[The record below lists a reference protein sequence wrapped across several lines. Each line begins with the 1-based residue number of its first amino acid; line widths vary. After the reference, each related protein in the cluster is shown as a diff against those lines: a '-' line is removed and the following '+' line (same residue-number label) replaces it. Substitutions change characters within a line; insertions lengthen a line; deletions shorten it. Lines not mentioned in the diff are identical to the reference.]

1 MWHVWNISIFFL
13 KATRAISF
21 GWGSNFSLCHERGDQ
36 SWRGLTVW
44 SDRVFPYADYALS
57 ILGFHLRLVRSIN
70 ISCITCKTLQRD
82 RWCKVTSQVSVFLHK
97 KWSNPNDPSQGDLE
111 LRGVRW
117 EIENRGWI
125 TRSHLLPGWSPVFDR
140 VVLYVCIT
148 IRKFCFN
155 QESQQ
160 SIYSV
165 QRRPSRCMALRVGMV
180 GNLF

>member
-1 MWHVWNISIFFL
+1 MLHVWNISIFLL

-21 GWGSNFSLCHERGDQ
+21 GWGSDFSLCHERGDQ
-36 SWRGLTVW
+36 SWRGLNVWTV
-44 SDRVFPYADYALS
+44 RTYTLYADPALS

-82 RWCKVTSQVSVFLHK
+82 RRCKVTCKVSVTPTNK
-97 KWSNPNDPSQGDLE
+97 NWWNSNDPSQGDLE

-148 IRKFCFN
+148 N
-155 QESQQ
+155 QSELKNSVITES
-160 SIYSV
+160 
-165 QRRPSRCMALRVGMV
+165 R
-180 GNLF
+180 N

>member
-1 MWHVWNISIFFL
+1 MHVWNISIFLL

-36 SWRGLTVW
+36 SWRGLNVW
-44 SDRVFPYADYALS
+44 TDRAFTYADPALS

-82 RWCKVTSQVSVFLHK
+82 RRCKVTCQVSVTMTHK
-97 KWSNPNDPSQGDLE
+97 KWSNPNDSYQGDLK
-111 LRGVRW
+111 LRGVRR

-125 TRSHLLPGWSPVFDR
+125 TRSHLLPGWSAVFDH

-148 IRKFCFN
+148 N
-155 QESQQ
+155 QSQLEN
-160 SIYSV
+160 SV
-165 QRRPSRCMALRVGMV
+165 LIKSH
-180 GNLF
+180 N